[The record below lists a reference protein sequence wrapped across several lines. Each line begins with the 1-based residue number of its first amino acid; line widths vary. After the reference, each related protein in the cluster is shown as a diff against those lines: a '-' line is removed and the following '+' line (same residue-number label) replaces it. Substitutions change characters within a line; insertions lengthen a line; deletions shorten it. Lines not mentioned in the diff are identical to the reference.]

1 MGTDFESWPPSPCL
15 CTQSPIALLSRWK
28 ASRCGSG
35 STSGC
40 TTMTLLSKVKRERAA
55 TLVEYAIVAPLLFL
69 LLFAIIEFGIIVF
82 SYDTI
87 SNAAREGARYGAVN
101 PSDSAG
107 IEAAARNLTTGLD
120 QAALQINSTAGG
132 QTVRVEV
139 FYPVNLITS
148 MIIQALG
155 GNPTLDLRATAT
167 MYVE

>member
-1 MGTDFESWPPSPCL
+1 MTPQSKPGRES
-15 CTQSPIALLSRWK
+15 
-28 ASRCGSG
+28 G
-35 STSGC
+35 
-40 TTMTLLSKVKRERAA
+40 A
-55 TLVEYAIVAPLLFL
+55 TLVEYALVAPLLFL
-69 LLFAIIEFGIIVF
+69 LLFAIIEFGIIVL
-82 SYDTI
+82 SYNTI